1 MSNNEVFSFIKE
13 HYIFLSFLLVVIL
26 IIVCE
31 TVDSIVGSIAD
42 AFSNKSKSNQNA
54 GSEDKEDKKGN

>member
-1 MSNNEVFSFIKE
+1 MSNNEVFSFIKA

-26 IIVCE
+26 IIVCG

-42 AFSNKSKSNQNA
+42 AFNGKLKSNQN
-54 GSEDKEDKKGN
+54 GNSEDEKENK

>member
-1 MSNNEVFSFIKE
+1 MSNEMFSFIKE

-26 IIVCE
+26 IIVCG

-42 AFSNKSKSNQNA
+42 AFNGKLKSNQN
-54 GSEDKEDKKGN
+54 GNSEDKEDKKGN